1 MINKVFLKSEA
12 DRIGICLDD
21 QALNRFDLFAKLL
34 IEWNNKMNLTA
45 ITKPDDIV
53 LKHFID
59 SITPLSCFD
68 IEENAKIID
77 VGCGAGFPG
86 LPLLIVRP
94 DLDVTFFDALEK
106 RLKFITVVLDE
117 LGLDG
122 TPVHGRAEDF
132 GNKPEY
138 QIGRAHV

>member
-45 ITKPDDIV
+45 ITEPDDIV

-77 VGCGAGFPG
+77 VGCGAGFRVCRC
-86 LPLLIVRP
+86 LS
-94 DLDVTFFDALEK
+94 
-106 RLKFITVVLDE
+106 
-117 LGLDG
+117 
-122 TPVHGRAEDF
+122 
-132 GNKPEY
+132 
-138 QIGRAHV
+138 

>member
-45 ITKPDDIV
+45 ITEPDDIV

-86 LPLLIVRP
+86 LPLLIVRMLP
-94 DLDVTFFDALEK
+94 FLM
-106 RLKFITVVLDE
+106 RLRK
-117 LGLDG
+117 GL
-122 TPVHGRAEDF
+122 
-132 GNKPEY
+132 NL
-138 QIGRAHV
+138 